1 MQFLAAF
8 LPDFLKICFDFNKQK
23 RYNKESAGQGG
34 VVLYRRAAGLPCQS
48 KSV

>member
-8 LPDFLKICFDFNKQK
+8 CRIFEICFDFNKQK
-23 RYNKESAGQGG
+23 RYNKEPAGQGG
-34 VVLYRRAAGLPCQS
+34 VELHRRAAGLPCRS